1 MSVYS
6 TLSNDAGVTALTTSI
21 FIGQAPQNTT
31 APYIVI
37 DTIFINPANLLS
49 ERTGIDNNR
58 ISVDCYG
65 DTQQN
70 SISIYEA
77 CRTAL
82 ELGVMVSNV
91 NIYGLRDPD
100 IDIFRTQF
108 DVSEWANR

>member
-6 TLSNDAGVTALTTSI
+6 ILSNDSGVTALVTG
-21 FIGQAPQNTT
+21 FYVGQAPHGTV

-37 DTIFINPANLLS
+37 DTIYTAPQNLLS
-49 ERTGIDNNR
+49 ERTGMDNNL

-65 DTQQN
+65 ETQQE
-70 SISIYEA
+70 SVAIYEA

-82 ELGVMVSNV
+82 ELVVMLRNV
-91 NIYGLRDPD
+91 NIRGIKDPD
-100 IDIFRTQF
+100 NDIYRTQF

>member
-21 FIGQAPQNTT
+21 YRGQAPQNTAT
-31 APYIVI
+31 PYIVI
-37 DTIFINPANLLS
+37 DTIFISPQNLLS

-58 ISVDCYG
+58 KSIDCYG
-65 DTQQN
+65 ETQQE
-70 SISIYEA
+70 SVAIYEA

-82 ELGVMVSNV
+82 ELEVMVLNV
-91 NIYGLRDPD
+91 NIFGIRDPD
-100 IDIFRTQF
+100 IDVFRTQF